1 MGIIKWED
9 IIAWEDGEKILC
21 NDCGEFYEDRPMS
34 ENDFEM
40 GDVVICDS
48 CGERIL

>member
-1 MGIIKWED
+1 MGIIKGED
-9 IIAWEDGEKILC
+9 IIAWEDGEKFFC
-21 NDCGEFYEDRPMS
+21 SDCCDFYEDKPMS
-34 ENDFEM
+34 EKDFEW